1 MRLTKKL
8 TALFIVAA
16 VFLAA
21 FVPAC
26 AAPNN
31 SANSTLNAKKILVVY
46 YSATGTTERLAKII
60 AKETGADTFVITP
73 KQPYTSAD
81 LNYRNPNSRVVK
93 EHEMGFDKV
102 SVELE
107 TTAVPNFESYD
118 TVFIGYPI
126 WWREAA
132 WVVDGFVKNNNFTG
146 KNVIAFC
153 TSVSTGTGE
162 SRKRLEQLT
171 KTGNW
176 ITGERFPS
184 SFSESAVKA
193 WLKGLHRFGL

>member
-1 MRLTKKL
+1 MKFTQKMM
-8 TALFIVAA
+8 AVFAVAA
-16 VFLAA
+16 VLLAMG
-21 FVPAC
+21 VPAC
-26 AAPNN
+26 AVPGS
-31 SANSTLNAKKILVVY
+31 SANTTVNAKKVLVVY

-60 AKETGADTFVITP
+60 AQETKADTFVIRP

-81 LNYRNPNSRVVK
+81 LNWSNKNSRVVK
-93 EHEMGFDKV
+93 EHELGVNNV

-107 TTAVPNFESYD
+107 TTKVPKFESYD

-126 WWREAA
+126 WWSEAS

-153 TSVSTGTGE
+153 TSISTGTGE
-162 SRKRLEQLT
+162 SRKRLERLT

-176 ITGERFPS
+176 IAGERFPS
-184 SFSESAVKA
+184 SFNEASVKA
-193 WLKGLHRFGL
+193 WLTGLGF

>member
-1 MRLTKKL
+1 MKFTQKMM
-8 TALFIVAA
+8 AVFAVAA
-16 VFLAA
+16 VLLAVG
-21 FVPAC
+21 VPAC
-26 AAPNN
+26 AVPGS
-31 SANSTLNAKKILVVY
+31 SANTTVNAKKVLVVY

-60 AKETGADTFVITP
+60 AQETKADTFVIRP

-81 LNYRNPNSRVVK
+81 LNWSNKNSRVVK
-93 EHEMGFDKV
+93 EHELGVNNV

-107 TTAVPNFESYD
+107 TTKVPKFESYD

-126 WWREAA
+126 WWSEAS

-153 TSVSTGTGE
+153 TSISTGTGE
-162 SRKRLEQLT
+162 SRKRLERLT

-176 ITGERFPS
+176 IAGERFPS
-184 SFSESAVKA
+184 SFNEASVKA
-193 WLKGLHRFGL
+193 WLTGLGF

>member
-1 MRLTKKL
+1 MKFTQKMMVVF
-8 TALFIVAA
+8 AVAA
-16 VFLAA
+16 VLLAMG
-21 FVPAC
+21 VPAC
-26 AAPNN
+26 AVPGS
-31 SANSTLNAKKILVVY
+31 SANTTVNAKKVLVVY

-60 AKETGADTFVITP
+60 AQETKADTFVIRP

-81 LNYRNPNSRVVK
+81 LNWSNKNSRVVK
-93 EHEMGFDKV
+93 EHELGVNNV

-107 TTAVPNFESYD
+107 TTKVPKFESYD

-126 WWREAA
+126 WWSEAS

-153 TSVSTGTGE
+153 TSISTGTGE
-162 SRKRLEQLT
+162 SRKRLERLT

-176 ITGERFPS
+176 IAGKRFPS
-184 SFSESAVKA
+184 SFNEASVKA
-193 WLKGLHRFGL
+193 WLTGLGF

>member
-1 MRLTKKL
+1 MKFTQKMM
-8 TALFIVAA
+8 AVFAVAA
-16 VFLAA
+16 VLLAMG
-21 FVPAC
+21 VPAC
-26 AAPNN
+26 AVPGS
-31 SANSTLNAKKILVVY
+31 SANTTVNAKKVLVVY

-60 AKETGADTFVITP
+60 AQETKADTFVIRP

-81 LNYRNPNSRVVK
+81 LNWSNKNSRVVK
-93 EHEMGFDKV
+93 EHELGVNNV

-107 TTAVPNFESYD
+107 TTKVPKFESYD

-126 WWREAA
+126 WWSEAS

-153 TSVSTGTGE
+153 TSISTGTGE
-162 SRKRLEQLT
+162 SRKRLERLT

-176 ITGERFPS
+176 IAGKRFPS
-184 SFSESAVKA
+184 SFNEASVKA
-193 WLKGLHRFGL
+193 WLTGLGF

>member
-1 MRLTKKL
+1 MKFTQKMM
-8 TALFIVAA
+8 AVFAVAA
-16 VFLAA
+16 VLLAMG
-21 FVPAC
+21 VPAC
-26 AAPNN
+26 AVPG
-31 SANSTLNAKKILVVY
+31 SPANTTVNAKKVLVVY

-60 AKETGADTFVITP
+60 AQETKADTFVIRP

-81 LNYRNPNSRVVK
+81 LNWSNKNSRVVK
-93 EHEMGFDKV
+93 EHELGVNNV

-107 TTAVPNFESYD
+107 TTKVPKFESYD

-126 WWREAA
+126 WWSEAS

-153 TSVSTGTGE
+153 TSISTGTGE
-162 SRKRLEQLT
+162 SRKRLERLT

-176 ITGERFPS
+176 IAGKRFPS
-184 SFSESAVKA
+184 SFNEASVKA
-193 WLKGLHRFGL
+193 WLTGLGF